1 MDTGVMTL
9 EQYNQHW
16 INQTSG
22 ASSVEQLSRMLSEA
36 KRSEHWNGKLAK
48 HACHILVL
56 LSGPRDTRYRT
67 LPGRT
72 TR

>member
-1 MDTGVMTL
+1 MTVTL

-16 INQTSG
+16 INKMSG
-22 ASSVEQLSRMLSEA
+22 ASSVDSLSRMIAEA

-56 LSGPRDTRYRT
+56 MSGPRDAQYRT
-67 LPGRT
+67 LRDRT
-72 TR
+72 DR